1 MPNEEYFAGKWIV
14 HLDCFAW
21 VQRDSYLPCGARGL
35 KAVTRYKLKYD
46 PVELD
51 PEASDRDEADG
62 KEANGAETA
71 DAAFMQDE
79 PFLLQTREEMKRDAG
94 EFSRRSSRWGH
105 CTDPETCFSCG
116 RLGSLSDV
124 ALQITAETLE
134 DIQEAGHDFAEAV
147 LKEVKAMLKRQ
158 TGTGQASKGTRK
170 DMTPFAKERPQEL
183 AAYSVSDAVATYYL
197 YMKYIHDFIFA
208 LCSII
213 PYGPD
218 DVLRKGSGTLCES
231 LLMNQAAHANV
242 LFPNKHVDPPLE
254 FHELYRR
261 KKCPKKPQGVFVQNA
276 PKGEDSQAQFENTPF
291 AEGGFRYVYRG
302 VYTSGPRQGE
312 ECVMKEFK
320 SGCVHEDPWWPW
332 CSDWEDTF
340 FKEDIEA
347 VKKAGDLIEKFNAAG
362 VVSKGVYLNEPEV
375 WSGNAG
381 RITGHKVLVEP
392 MIKGE
397 YFKFNSNTG
406 HAEPDTATMQALSHF
421 TYHQSKHGLRKG
433 QYLLCDLQGGRYD
446 GFYVLTDPV
455 IHSRNKEFGG
465 TDLGADG
472 IENFMAH
479 HRCGRFCS
487 PNWKMPTAKQLIP
500 KFEAV
505 CGTTFGEAAALFSDE
520 ERKDLEIKVKKE
532 MRISIRKLWEN
543 ALPGDKNKNQIVIN
557 KSKKATN
564 RLVEQS
570 TYEGARVECM
580 RVGVYR
586 ADIKETFKIEPSA
599 VQTLLD
605 HLKGTVDFFLTQ
617 EEKVKLEDVENYEEV
632 LAEVENQLR
641 ALCDPDKVAE
651 QVGRL
656 THEHSP
662 LKTQQVEE
670 EQEYQLQ
677 LVEYEVIEGTGGI
690 KSGGKKVKKSSYR
703 VVKDDFPLIYHL
715 DVGAMYPNI
724 ILSNRL
730 QPMAIVTK
738 EFCNS
743 CTYNDPSN
751 NCQREMDWKWR
762 GDLYMA
768 TRADV
773 KAIINEMESEKRR
786 YNSKDKET
794 GEVKRVKWSEL
805 HPKEQTE
812 EITKAVRQFS
822 QKAYKRLKSSVYE
835 DKRDIVC
842 QRENPF
848 YVNTVLNFRD
858 RRYMFKRRT
867 KEWNKKLEKA
877 EESLGCQ
884 VVPAGGRSLQG
895 KLWVPRVPPPFLQP
909 TLGPTSHDAN
919 VVMFSLCFAAPNAWK
934 VLGLSEGASKEEI
947 KAAYRRLASK
957 YHPDVDKSREAPKRF
972 LQVQQAY
979 KALISSRPVRPDR
992 RRPPS
997 TTAPAPVPAPSKQR
1011 RSERRTAWRTG
1022 SAHEERPLSE
1032 ILDKFLPSRAL
1043 AQSGQSTWLENGG
1056 DLVAKSEAK
1065 DMVLLNDSLQLA
1077 HKCILNSFYGY
1088 VMRKGARWHS
1098 MKMAGI
1104 VTYTGAN
1111 LIREA
1116 REFCEQVGLPLELDT
1131 DGIWCLLPKSFPDTF
1146 KIKMKGGKEI
1156 KMPYPNCVLNY
1167 RVHQKYTNHQY
1178 QDWDNETKSW
1188 KTSSQNSIL
1197 FEIDGPYKAMIL
1209 PASTEEDK
1217 MLKKRYA
1224 VYNFDGSLAELK
1236 GFEVKRRGELRLIQ
1250 VFQTEVFPE
1259 FLKGNSKEEVWQ
1271 IVGAMANRWLDV
1283 IESKGSTMTNDEVI
1297 HFFSEN
1303 KTMSKSVEAVG
1314 SYKCVQAT
1322 TVRRLSEFLGV
1333 PSMLQ
1338 AEGISAHMLIANKPV
1353 GASCTERAI
1362 PVKIFF
1368 AEEEVKKVWLRQWL
1382 QDSSLTDFDMRSII
1396 DWEYYK
1402 EGRCFGAQKK
1412 ERLCAVFQKLISIP
1426 AAYQKI
1432 ANPCPRV
1439 KVPEWLRK
1447 RVAEQNDR
1455 FKQRSLNLWLRA
1467 KCEPEEHGME
1477 GAKRKMDDM
1486 EDLAGA
1492 LEAKSFGQ
1500 GPKKWLE
1507 VQRMRW
1513 AGQSA
1518 SKGSWQAS
1526 LFDANAGWASVPT
1539 EVLRGTWHVLAIE
1552 ASCAARTS
1560 LDVKVGDP
1568 VLAEIPVDHMD
1579 DLGTHHPEEA
1589 TELLKGTVMSFA
1601 GGLVR
1606 LMMDSGEEEVVKRSA
1621 VRPIQDGGLFTMW
1634 FASGPGLAVY
1644 RCEVAAKR
1652 RVILALE
1659 SELNPEETLRE
1670 VRPSDLIKGLKVRGS
1685 AGDGVVTSSSKELG
1699 LCSVQWQVGGHEA
1712 VFCKD
1717 LLMQTGNAT
1726 RVTRDAPRNLRHGCL
1741 VEMQMSESDFQ
1752 QQHNEGRYGEDG
1764 WPRVS
1769 SVFEAEQPLMFDLMC
1784 RLGPVVR
1791 LNGSCVPEQRRN
1803 GLLRIDAEDGGRWLM
1818 SPIWW
1823 YFRTLLAKP
1832 LPLAV
1837 RIWLSSFVAKGR
1849 SRRSRKA
1856 GTVVGQGFKTS
1867 LDSAAASRARCNE
1880 RVFMHYCRAALGW
1893 CCRRRA
1899 VSASDPLAAPSA
1911 TGPESESVGAGPFVS
1926 HTWSE
1931 DSVSSDD
1938 SRSKQASFG
1947 SVSLHGSSVLTNR
1960 SVQSSES
1967 RSDAQSSSTSS
1978 KDALID
1984 DDVCGFWKPQWY
1996 HGKSASSSGSS
2007 SARLPSELTREE
2019 GPVRSWIEAHA
2030 HAFPPSSAQETPAG
2044 SLGHPNQC
2052 SPCVFFATRA
2062 RCNAGQ
2068 QCAFCHLPHSMTQ
2081 VRRRLKAADAP
2092 EDSGDDSK

>member
-877 EESLGCQ
+877 EES
-884 VVPAGGRSLQG
+884 
-895 KLWVPRVPPPFLQP
+895 
-909 TLGPTSHDAN
+909 
-919 VVMFSLCFAAPNAWK
+919 
-934 VLGLSEGASKEEI
+934 
-947 KAAYRRLASK
+947 
-957 YHPDVDKSREAPKRF
+957 
-972 LQVQQAY
+972 
-979 KALISSRPVRPDR
+979 
-992 RRPPS
+992 
-997 TTAPAPVPAPSKQR
+997 
-1011 RSERRTAWRTG
+1011 
-1022 SAHEERPLSE
+1022 
-1032 ILDKFLPSRAL
+1032 
-1043 AQSGQSTWLENGG
+1043 G